1 MGFVADKIKAKALAL
16 APSKNGKQS
25 ALVARRRV
33 RARETSPQSTENLQD
48 FLQPHLPAAIQ
59 TWVDG
64 LGATKIAFARDKWV
78 DSGFPDWK
86 ERRESARAIVEY
98 LVGKAIERSLEVS
111 GSYRELSDVLK
122 SLEDSPEARR
132 LLSPE
137 LFNSLRR
144 ASSAESA
151 PGATEEKTISDSSQ
165 NSG

>member
-16 APSKNGKQS
+16 APPKNGKQG

-33 RARETSPQSTENLQD
+33 RARETSPQSTKNLQD
-48 FLQPHLPAAIQ
+48 LLAPHLPAAIQ
-59 TWVDG
+59 TWLDG
-64 LGATKIAFARDKWV
+64 LKATKIAWQHDKWV
-78 DSGFPDWK
+78 DTGFPDWK
-86 ERRESARAIVEY
+86 ERRECGRAIVEY
-98 LVGKAIERSLEVS
+98 VIGRPIERSMEVS
-111 GSYRELSDVLK
+111 GSYKELSEVL
-122 SLEDSPEARR
+122 SDLEKSPEARR